1 MRILMLHPH
10 DLRYHPWTI
19 RIIKLAEELAGFGHD
34 VQVAFIEHK
43 RAHEPDFP
51 RLREIP
57 VEPLTSP
64 LIPPLKGKGDDNP
77 LERESFLVPDA
88 SAGARKDSRANGRRG
103 KDRSPFP
110 PGEETG
116 GRGVRYIP
124 LRARDNQTHKN
135 ILDVI
140 GLAKEVDII
149 HFQKC
154 FASTFIPALWA
165 SYRWNKPLH
174 YDWDDNETL
183 ILNEINH
190 LPFGF
195 RAQARFLEKR
205 VPTYVDTISVSSDAL
220 GKICEGMGFPASR
233 ICKVPVGADLQSFDP
248 TLSRNAFRRKQPF
261 VIGNRPLVVY
271 IGQLEGAAYAGLF
284 VKACGLLADRYPQ
297 AAWMVVGGGPMLT
310 ELESLAYDLNL
321 SHRLIFTDYLPSDTI
336 PQVLAAADI
345 AVACFSDEEFVRCK
359 SPLKVAEYLAAGKA
373 IVASRVG
380 EVPWMTGEAAIL
392 VEPGSAGDLAKGIGR
407 LLGNPVLREELGIA
421 ARTRAETVVNWQQS
435 ARNLEKAYQIALQ
448 RRQ

>member
-19 RIIKLAEELAGFGHD
+19 RVIKLAEELVGFGHE

-43 RAHEPDFP
+43 RAHEPGFP

-57 VEPLTSP
+57 
-64 LIPPLKGKGDDNP
+64 
-77 LERESFLVPDA
+77 LEEGS
-88 SAGARKDSRANGRRG
+88 NGQ
-103 KDRSPFP
+103 
-110 PGEETG
+110 
-116 GRGVRYIP
+116 GVRYTP

-140 GLAKEVDII
+140 HLAQEVDII

-154 FASTFIPALWA
+154 FASTLIPALWA

-195 RAQARFLEKR
+195 RAQARFLEER
-205 VPTYVDTISVSSDAL
+205 VPYHVDTISVSSDAL
-220 GKICEGMGFPASR
+220 GEICEGMGFPASR
-233 ICKVPVGADLQSFDP
+233 IRKVPVGADLGAFDP
-248 TLSRNAFRRKQPF
+248 TRPCEAFRNKPPLA
-261 VIGNRPLVVY
+261 IGDRPLVVY

-284 VKACGLLADRYPQ
+284 VKACRLLVHRYPE
-297 AAWMVVGGGPMLT
+297 AVWMVVGGGPMLQ
-310 ELESLAYDLNL
+310 ELESMAYDLNL

-336 PQVLAAADI
+336 PDVLASADI

-373 IVASRVG
+373 IVASDVG
-380 EVPWMTGEAAIL
+380 EVPWMTGGAAIL
-392 VEPGSAGDLAKGIGR
+392 VEPGSVSDLANGIGR
-407 LLGNPVLREELGIA
+407 LLGNPSLRQDLGQA
-421 ARTRAETVVNWQQS
+421 ARKRAETVVNWKQS
-435 ARNLEKAYQIALQ
+435 ARNLEQAYQIALGKET
-448 RRQ
+448 

>member
-1 MRILMLHPH
+1 MRVLMLHPH

-19 RIIKLAEELAGFGHD
+19 RIIKLAEQLAGLGHE

-43 RAHEPDFP
+43 RAHEPNFP

-57 VEPLTSP
+57 
-64 LIPPLKGKGDDNP
+64 
-77 LERESFLVPDA
+77 LEEGS
-88 SAGARKDSRANGRRG
+88 NGQ
-103 KDRSPFP
+103 
-110 PGEETG
+110 
-116 GRGVRYIP
+116 GVRYVP

-140 GLAKEVDII
+140 RLAKDVDII

-165 SYRWNKPLH
+165 SYWWNKPLH

-195 RAQARFLEKR
+195 RAQASFLEKR
-205 VPTYVDTISVSSDAL
+205 VPFYVDTISVSSDAL
-220 GKICEGMGFPASR
+220 GMICERMGFPASR
-233 ICKVPVGADLQSFDP
+233 IRKVPVGADLNAFDP
-248 TLSRNAFRRKQPF
+248 TRVGVLFKEKQPLA
-261 VIGNRPLVVY
+261 IGERPLVVY
-271 IGQLEGAAYAGLF
+271 IGQLEGAAYASLF
-284 VKACGLLADRYPQ
+284 IKACGLLADRFPET
-297 AAWMVVGGGPMLT
+297 AWMVVGGGTMLT
-310 ELESLAYDLNL
+310 ELEVMAYELNL

-336 PQVLAAADI
+336 PDVLASADI

-359 SPLKVAEYLAAGKA
+359 SPLKVAEYMAAGKA

-380 EVPWMTGEAAIL
+380 EVPWMTGETAIL
-392 VEPGSAGDLAKGIGR
+392 VDPGSETDLAKGISR
-407 LLGNPVLREELGIA
+407 LLENPSLRRELGQA
-421 ARTRAETVVNWQQS
+421 ARARTETIVNWKQS
-435 ARNLEKAYQIALQ
+435 ARNLEQAYLIALQ
-448 RRQ
+448 DRI

>member
-1 MRILMLHPH
+1 MCIIVIRVFLSLVIQAPLLVDPSIPMRILMLHPH

-19 RIIKLAEELAGFGHD
+19 RVIKLAEELSGFGHD

-43 RAHEPDFP
+43 RAHEPGFP

-57 VEPLTSP
+57 IGNKTGVE
-64 LIPPLKGKGDDNP
+64 
-77 LERESFLVPDA
+77 
-88 SAGARKDSRANGRRG
+88 
-103 KDRSPFP
+103 
-110 PGEETG
+110 
-116 GRGVRYIP
+116 GVRYIP
-124 LRARDNQTHKN
+124 LRARDNQTHRN
-135 ILDVI
+135 ILDVVR
-140 GLAKEVDII
+140 LAREVDII

-154 FASTFIPALWA
+154 FASTLIPAMWA

-195 RAQARFLEKR
+195 RAQARFLEER
-205 VPTYVDTISVSSDAL
+205 VPFYVDTISVSSDAL
-220 GKICEGMGFPASR
+220 WRICEGKGFPASR
-233 ICKVPVGADLQSFDP
+233 IRKVPVGADLDAFDP
-248 TLSRNAFRRKQPF
+248 AHPRQSIKRIPPLS
-261 VIGNRPLVVY
+261 IGERPLVVY

-284 VKACGLLADRYPQ
+284 VKACRLLAHRYPE
-297 AAWMVVGGGPMLT
+297 AVWMIVGGGPMLP
-310 ELESLAYDLNL
+310 ELESMAYELNL

-336 PQVLAAADI
+336 PDVLASADV

-380 EVPWMTGEAAIL
+380 EVPWMTGGAAIL
-392 VEPGSAGDLAKGIGR
+392 VEPGSASDLANGIGR
-407 LLGNPVLREELGIA
+407 LLGNRELRQELGLA
-421 ARTRAETVVNWQQS
+421 ARRRAEAVVNWKQS
-435 ARNLEKAYQIALQ
+435 AKNLEEAYWVALGK
-448 RRQ
+448 